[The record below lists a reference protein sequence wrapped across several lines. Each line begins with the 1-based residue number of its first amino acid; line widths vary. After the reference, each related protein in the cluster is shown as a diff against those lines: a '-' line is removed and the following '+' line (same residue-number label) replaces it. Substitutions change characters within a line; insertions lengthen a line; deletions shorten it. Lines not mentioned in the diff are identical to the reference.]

1 MNIVNPAYAG
11 LDNKTVITSSIRKQ
25 WTGIENAPET
35 QAISFGT
42 PLGKNLGIGI
52 SMVNDKTFIEKQTFL
67 GLDFSYKVK
76 LTEKT
81 DLFLGLKAGGNF
93 YNVNSAGLETYNLQ
107 SDPALSSIS
116 TFTPNL
122 GIGGILKN
130 GDFYISIS
138 IPRMLN
144 STKAKNQD
152 GLATVATDRP
162 HLYIS
167 SGYDIVL
174 KTNFADLIL
183 KPSFMYRYVNGAPVS
198 IDINTVLNIE
208 KIIEIGAM
216 YRTDNAYA
224 GILNFI
230 INKRFVLG
238 FAYEMSTRQELARA
252 RNTNE
257 FILQY
262 KF

>member
-1 MNIVNPAYAG
+1 
-11 LDNKTVITSSIRKQ
+11 
-25 WTGIENAPET
+25 
-35 QAISFGT
+35 
-42 PLGKNLGIGI
+42 
-52 SMVNDKTFIEKQTFL
+52 
-67 GLDFSYKVK
+67 
-76 LTEKT
+76 
-81 DLFLGLKAGGNF
+81 
-93 YNVNSAGLETYNLQ
+93 
-107 SDPALSSIS
+107 
-116 TFTPNL
+116 
-122 GIGGILKN
+122 
-130 GDFYISIS
+130 
-138 IPRMLN
+138 
-144 STKAKNQD
+144 
-152 GLATVATDRP
+152 
-162 HLYIS
+162 
-167 SGYDIVL
+167 
-174 KTNFADLIL
+174 
-183 KPSFMYRYVNGAPVS
+183 MYRYVNGAPVS